1 MKNCGGQSFDP
12 RVLEPGARKGTV
24 VVPPSKSHEHRLLI
38 ANFLAGYPTRNGG
51 LEPSAAGSGVGAA
64 APRPPRVRDNADIA
78 ATKRCL
84 AALATDDPCPELDCG
99 ESGSTL
105 RFLAPVAA
113 ALGRRPK
120 YIRRGRLAERPFKDY
135 ATLAPGVHELA
146 GNVSSQFVT
155 GLLFA
160 LPLLEGDSEIRFT
173 SPLESRGY
181 VEMTLRVI
189 RKAGIAVEETAN
201 GFRVPGS
208 QKYLP
213 QSDEVE
219 GDWSGAAFWHG
230 MNALGSD
237 IEINGLSADSA
248 QPDRVIASLCAKLP
262 TEIDISQFPDNFPVL
277 AVVAAGTPQVTTF
290 ANIARLR
297 LKECDRVAA
306 MEEALERL
314 GVQAQV
320 TGDRFQVAGTAG
332 KFTPLEP
339 LITIRTFG
347 DHRIAMAAAV
357 AATRASASIVI
368 DNADCC
374 SKSYPGFFETFGSL
388 APLRPSHASI

>member
-1 MKNCGGQSFDP
+1 MLDP
-12 RVLEPGARKGTV
+12 GLRSGTV
-24 VVPPSKSHEHRLLI
+24 VVPRSKSHEHRLLI
-38 ANFLAGYPTRNGG
+38 ANFLAGET
-51 LEPSAAGSGVGAA
+51 AALL
-64 APRPPRVRDNADIA
+64 PRESDNADIA

-84 AALATDDPCPELDCG
+84 AALATDDPTPELDCG

-113 ALGRRPK
+113 ALGKRPK
-120 YIRRGRLAERPFKDY
+120 YIRHGRLAERPFKDY
-135 ATLAPGVHELA
+135 ASLESGVHELA
-146 GNVSSQFVT
+146 GNISSQFVT

-160 LPLLEGDSEIRFT
+160 LPLLKGDSEIRFT

-189 RKAGIAVEETAN
+189 RKAGIIAEETAD
-201 GFRVPGS
+201 GYRIPGD

-219 GDWSGAAFWHG
+219 GDWSGAAFWYG

-237 IEINGLSADSA
+237 IRIDGLSADSA

-277 AVVAAGTPQVTTF
+277 AVVAAGTPQVTVFT
-290 ANIARLR
+290 NIARLR

-314 GVQAQV
+314 GVHAQV
-320 TGDRFQVAGTAG
+320 ERIGGGGERFVVTGTAG
-332 KFTPLEP
+332 KFINHESRTTNHESPTP
-339 LITIRTFG
+339 IRTFG

-357 AATRASASIVI
+357 AATRASGPIVI
-368 DNADCC
+368 DNAACC
-374 SKSYPGFFETFGSL
+374 AKSYPGFFEVFENS
-388 APLRPSHASI
+388 PLRAAR

>member
-1 MKNCGGQSFDP
+1 MSCGVQLSDSK
-12 RVLEPGARKGTV
+12 VLEPGARKGTV
-24 VVPPSKSHEHRLLI
+24 IVPRSKSHEHRLLI
-38 ANFLAGYPTRNGG
+38 ANFLAGYSTSKCRG
-51 LEPSAAGSGVGAA
+51 LESSATGVGVNVAEVS
-64 APRPPRVRDNADIA
+64 RPPREQDNADIA

-84 AALATDDPCPELDCG
+84 AALATDDPTPELDCG

-113 ALGRRPK
+113 ALGKRPL
-120 YIRRGRLAERPFKDY
+120 YIRRGRLAERPFMDY
-135 ATLAPGVHELA
+135 ASLAPGVHELA

-160 LPLLEGDSEIRFT
+160 LPLLKGDSEIRFT
-173 SPLESRGY
+173 SQLESRGY

-189 RKAGIAVEETAN
+189 RKAGIIVDETAD
-201 GFRVPGS
+201 GYRIPGN
-208 QKYLP
+208 QKYLS

-219 GDWSGAAFWHG
+219 GDWSGAAFWYG

-237 IEINGLSADSA
+237 IRIDGLSADSA

-290 ANIARLR
+290 TNIARLR

-320 TGDRFQVAGTAG
+320 ERIGGGGERFVVIGTAEAFKG
-332 KFTPLEP
+332 CEL
-339 LITIRTFG
+339 RTFG

-357 AATRASASIVI
+357 AATRASGPIVI
-368 DNADCC
+368 DNAACC
-374 SKSYPGFFETFGSL
+374 AKSYPGFFEVFENS
-388 APLRPSHASI
+388 PLRTDR

>member
-1 MKNCGGQSFDP
+1 MSATLNSTLLVLHSGP
-12 RVLEPGARKGTV
+12 RSGTV
-24 VVPPSKSHEHRLLI
+24 IVPRSKSHEHRLLI
-38 ANFLAGYPTRNGG
+38 ANFLAGIRRGKDT
-51 LEPSAAGSGVGAA
+51 A
-64 APRPPRVRDNADIA
+64 APVERVDLTGDAESFPLRDNADIA

-84 AALATDDPCPELDCG
+84 AALATDDPTPELDCG

-113 ALGRRPK
+113 ALGKRPK
-120 YIRRGRLAERPFKDY
+120 YIRHGRLAERPFKDY
-135 ATLAPGVHELA
+135 ASLEPGVHELA
-146 GNVSSQFVT
+146 GNISSQFVT

-160 LPLLEGDSEIRFT
+160 LPLLKGDSEIRFT

-189 RKAGIAVEETAN
+189 RKAGIIVEETAD
-201 GFRVPGS
+201 GYRIPGD

-219 GDWSGAAFWHG
+219 GDWSGAAFWYG

-237 IEINGLSADSA
+237 IRIDGLSADSA

-262 TEIDISQFPDNFPVL
+262 TEIDISQFPDNFPAL

-290 ANIARLR
+290 TNIARLR
-297 LKECDRVAA
+297 LKECARVAA
-306 MEEALERL
+306 MDEMLRRL
-314 GVQAQV
+314 GVQTQV
-320 TGDRFQVAGTAG
+320 TGDRFQVTGTAEAFNG
-332 KFTPLEP
+332 CEL
-339 LITIRTFG
+339 RTFG

-357 AATRASASIVI
+357 AATRASGPIVI
-368 DNADCC
+368 DNAACC
-374 SKSYPGFFETFGSL
+374 AKSYPGFFEVFENS
-388 APLRPSHASI
+388 PLRTDR

>member
-1 MKNCGGQSFDP
+1 MSCGVK
-12 RVLEPGARKGTV
+12 VLEPGARKGTV
-24 VVPPSKSHEHRLLI
+24 IVPRSKSHEHRLLI
-38 ANFLAGYPTRNGG
+38 ANFLAKIGTEESFLTLN
-51 LEPSAAGSGVGAA
+51 LQ
-64 APRPPRVRDNADIA
+64 PRPFVDNADIA

-84 AALATDDPCPELDCG
+84 AALATDDPTPGLDCG

-113 ALGRRPK
+113 ALGKRPK
-120 YIRRGRLAERPFKDY
+120 YIRHGRLAERPFKDY
-135 ATLAPGVHELA
+135 ASLAPGVHELA
-146 GNVSSQFVT
+146 GNISSQFVT

-160 LPLLEGDSEIRFT
+160 LPLLKGDSEIRFT

-189 RKAGIAVEETAN
+189 RKAGIIVEETAD
-201 GFRVPGS
+201 GYRIPGD

-219 GDWSGAAFWHG
+219 GDWSGAAFWYG

-237 IEINGLSADSA
+237 IRIDGLSADSA

-290 ANIARLR
+290 TNIARLR

-306 MEEALERL
+306 MDEMLRRL
-314 GVQAQV
+314 GVEASEQGAVSSDQLKNGKSA
-320 TGDRFQVAGTAG
+320 TAHCSLLTDRFIVNGISG
-332 KFTPLEP
+332 KFNGCEL
-339 LITIRTFG
+339 RTFG

-357 AATRASASIVI
+357 AATRASGPIVI
-368 DNADCC
+368 DNAACC
-374 SKSYPGFFETFGSL
+374 AKSYPGFFEVFENS
-388 APLRPSHASI
+388 PLRTDR

>member
-1 MKNCGGQSFDP
+1 MTLRLLPGP
-12 RVLEPGARKGTV
+12 REGSV
-24 VVPPSKSHEHRLLI
+24 VVPRSKSHEHRLLI
-38 ANFLAGYPTRNGG
+38 ANFLAG
-51 LEPSAAGSGVGAA
+51 EAA
-64 APRPPRVRDNADIA
+64 AWSPQAGDNADIV

-84 AALATDDPCPELDCG
+84 RALASAEPEPELDCG

-113 ALGRRPK
+113 ALGKRPR

-160 LPLLEGDSEIRFT
+160 LPLLSGDSEIRFT

-181 VEMTLRVI
+181 VEMTLRVV
-189 RKAGIAVEETAN
+189 RQAGIAVEATAQ
-201 GFRVPGS
+201 GFRVPGN
-208 QKYLP
+208 QTYRAVAT
-213 QSDEVE
+213 EVE
-219 GDWSGAAFWHG
+219 GDWSGAAFWYG

-237 IEINGLSADSA
+237 IGIEGLSADSA

-277 AVVAAGTPQVTTF
+277 AVVAAGTPQVTVFT
-290 ANIARLR
+290 NIARLR
-297 LKECDRVAA
+297 FKECDRVAA
-306 MEEALERL
+306 MEEMLGRL
-314 GVQAQV
+314 GVEVRTSGERLKVRGVAE
-320 TGDRFQVAGTAG
+320 RFRGCEV
-332 KFTPLEP
+332 
-339 LITIRTFG
+339 RTFG

-357 AATRASASIVI
+357 AATRARQAVVI
-368 DNADCC
+368 DDWECC
-374 SKSYPGFFETFGSL
+374 AKSYPGFFDVFSSL
-388 APLRPSHASI
+388 PLRVNMV

>member
-1 MKNCGGQSFDP
+1 MSI
-12 RVLEPGARKGTV
+12 VPGARKGRVTV
-24 VVPPSKSHEHRLLI
+24 PRSKSHEHRLLI
-38 ANFLAGYPTRNGG
+38 ANFLAGIRRGKDT
-51 LEPSAAGSGVGAA
+51 A
-64 APRPPRVRDNADIA
+64 APVEGADSVERGKDTAAPVEGADLTGDAESFPLRDNADIA

-84 AALATDDPCPELDCG
+84 AALVTDDPTPELDCG

-113 ALGRRPK
+113 ALGKRPR

-135 ATLAPGVHELA
+135 ASLEPGVHELA

-160 LPLLEGDSEIRFT
+160 LPLLNGDSEIRFT

-181 VEMTLRVI
+181 VDMTLRVI
-189 RKAGIAVEETAN
+189 RKAGINVEETADGYRIAGN
-201 GFRVPGS
+201 

-213 QSDEVE
+213 QSAEVE
-219 GDWSGAAFWHG
+219 GDWSGAAFWYG

-237 IEINGLSADSA
+237 IGIDGLSADSA

-262 TEIDISQFPDNFPVL
+262 TEIDISQFPDNFPAL

-290 ANIARLR
+290 VNIARLR
-297 LKECDRVAA
+297 LKECDRVEA
-306 MEEALERL
+306 MREALERL
-314 GVQAQV
+314 GVHAQV
-320 TGDRFQVAGTAG
+320 ERTGGGGERFVVTGTAE
-332 KFTPLEP
+332 KFNGCGL
-339 LITIRTFG
+339 RTFG

-357 AATRASASIVI
+357 AATRASGPVVI
-368 DNADCC
+368 DNAECC
-374 SKSYPGFFETFGSL
+374 AKSYPGFFEVLDSL
-388 APLRPSHASI
+388 SPA